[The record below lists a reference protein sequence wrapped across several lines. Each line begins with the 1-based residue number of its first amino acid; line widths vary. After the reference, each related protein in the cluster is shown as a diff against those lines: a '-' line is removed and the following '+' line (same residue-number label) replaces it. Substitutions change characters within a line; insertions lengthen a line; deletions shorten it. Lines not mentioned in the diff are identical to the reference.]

1 LTGLPKRN
9 FVKMPRSMA
18 LKKRCRRADP
28 NARNVWNNDMH
39 ETTFKARAAPW
50 LE

>member
-1 LTGLPKRN
+1 
-9 FVKMPRSMA
+9 MPRSMA
-18 LKKRCRRADP
+18 PESAAVGLDP